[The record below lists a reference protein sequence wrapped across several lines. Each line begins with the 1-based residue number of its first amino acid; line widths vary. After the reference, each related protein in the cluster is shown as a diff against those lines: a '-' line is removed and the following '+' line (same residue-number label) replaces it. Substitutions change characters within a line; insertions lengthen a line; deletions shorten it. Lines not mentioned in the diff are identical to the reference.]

1 MFTDAAE
8 VVSALPQLLHII
20 SREGLLEGYPPPGIL
35 LLLHRVGTAA
45 AAAAAAAAAVWYSH
59 EASFVYRK
67 LPVQIMGVRGGSF
80 TVGRPLI
87 NSLK

>member
-35 LLLHRVGTAA
+35 LLLHRVGTV
-45 AAAAAAAAAVWYSH
+45 AAAAAAAAVWYSH

>member
-1 MFTDAAE
+1 M
-8 VVSALPQLLHII
+8 PQLLHII
-20 SREGLLEGYPPPGIL
+20 SREGLLEGYPPSGIL
-35 LLLHRVGTAA
+35 LLLHLVGI